1 MRPAARVRPRAGVT
15 ARRRGFTTIEI
26 LIAVA
31 LVGVLATLAL
41 PSYGTYIARAR
52 LLDAATRLSDHRAKM
67 EQYFLDRRSYVDA
80 SGSCGAAP
88 PAAAPADPFDV
99 ACSATPSSYR
109 IVATGRAAGGMS
121 GFALAVDESGQRTTI
136 AVPAGWTRTADCW
149 TTRPDGTCL

>member
-1 MRPAARVRPRAGVT
+1 MRPRAPGGWR
-15 ARRRGFTTIEI
+15 ARFPSRGRGFTTLEV
-26 LIAVA
+26 LVAVA
-31 LVGVLATLAL
+31 LIGVLATLAL
-41 PSYGTYIARAR
+41 PSYGTYVARAR
-52 LLDAATRLSDHRAKM
+52 LIDAATRLSDQRAKM

-80 SGSCGAAP
+80 GGSCGAVA

-99 ACSATPSSYR
+99 TCSATASTYQ